1 MAQQVPNGLHISAD
15 SISTLADI
23 PTTLLRQADVVDFE
37 MMTPFEYLISTAEI
51 YGTSKDRIDDVF
63 RLVRPFFTVR
73 KERLAESGEEVEE
86 KIVLD
91 PFTDNVVG
99 RLSGGQRKML
109 AIAAAL
115 FNSPKLLLLD
125 EPLSGRSRFCLRV
138 CDNVFAKSCT
148 FIILTSHLSSTRL
161 RIGFIF
167 Q

>member
-1 MAQQVPNGLHISAD
+1 MFWQQVPNDLGISAD
-15 SISTLADI
+15 SISTLSDI

-37 MMTPFEYLISTAEI
+37 MMTPFDYLISTAEI
-51 YGTSKDRIDDVF
+51 YDTSKKDIDDVLQ
-63 RLVRPFFTVR
+63 LVRPFFTVR
-73 KERLAESGEEVEE
+73 TEKLAEGGQGVEE
-86 KIVLD
+86 KVVLD
-91 PFTDNVVG
+91 PFTDNLVG

-125 EPLSGRSRFCLRV
+125 EPLSGKPRFSICSYHIYA
-138 CDNVFAKSCT
+138 VF
-148 FIILTSHLSSTRL
+148 LTSYLSCEQP